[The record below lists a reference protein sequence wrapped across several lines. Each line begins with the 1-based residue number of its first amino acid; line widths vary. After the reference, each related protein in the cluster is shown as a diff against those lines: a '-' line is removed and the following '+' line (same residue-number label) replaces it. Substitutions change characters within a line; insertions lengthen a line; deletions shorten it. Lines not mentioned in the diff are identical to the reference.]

1 MLRPTWNCGLGGE
14 STAPVEPLA
23 VARLK
28 LPPTTHE
35 PQTTERL
42 SAASTLATFG
52 PILRVVP
59 RRQKVLQPGTGQ
71 RAGFVP
77 LNEILVG
84 LDIRHCRPE
93 THGRALGHDTA
104 PGRRET
110 GKEGE
115 LRAISRLLA
124 LFVGPVL
131 AQSCKLVPTGG
142 VARPRGAVWGS
153 VPGRPS
159 QNVPTRYGG
168 RTPPGTA
175 VCGTASGTL
184 DDVTAGGLSA
194 TAGAAPGGA
203 RSSRSLAGKSRL
215 NPAAEGQANG
225 QMHCKKA
232 LHENHLHGA
241 EEVSQRIVKGRPDT
255 FGECETV

>member
-142 VARPRGAVWGS
+142 VARPRGAVG
-153 VPGRPS
+153 
-159 QNVPTRYGG
+159 
-168 RTPPGTA
+168 A
-175 VCGTASGTL
+175 VCP
-184 DDVTAGGLSA
+184 
-194 TAGAAPGGA
+194 AAPA
-203 RSSRSLAGKSRL
+203 RTSRHDTEEEPRPELRSAALRPALSMTSRQVACPPPPERLPAELAPPDPL
-215 NPAAEGQANG
+215 PARAG
-225 QMHCKKA
+225 
-232 LHENHLHGA
+232 
-241 EEVSQRIVKGRPDT
+241 
-255 FGECETV
+255 